1 MPLHEKLKVNQSSLI
16 TRTFL
21 EPKNR
26 DLCERSTQLVN
37 EVIIDI
43 CGNSRSGIYL
53 DELETQIEC
62 LFGDSFEDT
71 VGLKLLE
78 YLAQNKDNFTTYKI
92 PESKNEEAIL
102 VTKTFQNPE
111 GADKQTWFEDEV
123 GGDLVDNEKDD
134 KFRRRGQIDYQNIQI
149 NPLPNKSLVSS
160 NLTKQDIHNNSL
172 IKNEEQSVEALKVF
186 NEIEEDKI
194 KDSTTIQQHAHQ
206 ENEIV
211 SQKGENQKKFPD
223 HATVYKFIHRIYL

>member
-16 TRTFL
+16 THTFL
-21 EPKNR
+21 EPENR
-26 DLCERSTQLVN
+26 DLFERSRQLVN

-123 GGDLVDNEKDD
+123 
-134 KFRRRGQIDYQNIQI
+134 
-149 NPLPNKSLVSS
+149 
-160 NLTKQDIHNNSL
+160 
-172 IKNEEQSVEALKVF
+172 
-186 NEIEEDKI
+186 
-194 KDSTTIQQHAHQ
+194 
-206 ENEIV
+206 
-211 SQKGENQKKFPD
+211 
-223 HATVYKFIHRIYL
+223 